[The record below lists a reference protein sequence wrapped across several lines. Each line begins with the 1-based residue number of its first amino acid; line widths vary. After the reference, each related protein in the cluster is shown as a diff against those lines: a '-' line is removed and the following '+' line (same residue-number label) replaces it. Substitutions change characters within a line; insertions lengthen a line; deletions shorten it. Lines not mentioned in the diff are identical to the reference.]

1 MKHVITLISPDG
13 KEFVLDSLTKIT
25 IKNFVVSDDAVYG
38 KTYNHAFIKEAKE
51 DDNTITIK
59 FVADYVE
66 NELKA
71 IKPRK

>member
-1 MKHVITLISPDG
+1 MRHVITLINPDG
-13 KEFVLDSLTKIT
+13 KEFVLEPWTKIT
-25 IKNFVVSDDAVYG
+25 VKNFVVSDDAVYG
-38 KTYNHAFIKEAKE
+38 KIYNHAFVQEAK
-51 DDNTITIK
+51 DDDENLTIK